1 LLLSSSYEMFLR
13 LGDAKIEFYTLNLVL
28 HANCAPLSV
37 FAYMENNNEMLYQ
50 NAAMGEEERNAQ
62 C

>member
-1 LLLSSSYEMFLR
+1 MFLR